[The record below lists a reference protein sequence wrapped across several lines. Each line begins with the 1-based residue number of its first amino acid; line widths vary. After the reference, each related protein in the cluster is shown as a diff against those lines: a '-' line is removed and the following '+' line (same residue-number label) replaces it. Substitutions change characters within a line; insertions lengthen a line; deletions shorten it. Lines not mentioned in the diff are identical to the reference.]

1 MVLEANNR
9 IKSFRDGM
17 GLWSEFACVKQV
29 LKYSFTLRSPLW
41 TSQYYGGFKLDPI
54 VKTGKA
60 LV

>member
-1 MVLEANNR
+1 
-9 IKSFRDGM
+9 M